1 MSPEVWRAVWFCA
14 VSEIHNDVEWTA
26 AAAAAGSYKSESA
39 LRQSLH
45 SSRRFCV
52 SALRRGR
59 CRDSNGCSAP
69 RRRPPAP
76 RHCPPPW
83 STVSAAA
90 AAGGPA
96 GRRRRQAPFNEDK
109 CRLFVF
115 YSGRSAPPDGRTVGR
130 SAAPRRAAGPRRSA
144 AAASAADQVYTSFV
158 ARPADVFHPIC
169 VAHSLARSLAAN
181 ILPRFPLITNFHS
194 ALALGWCTPVWT
206 AVRDVFEFKTSFLLN
221 KLTAAFTAQQSQNYE
236 DFKSRCA
243 FTQNYRDP

>member
-1 MSPEVWRAVWFCA
+1 
-14 VSEIHNDVEWTA
+14 
-26 AAAAAGSYKSESA
+26 

-76 RHCPPPW
+76 RHCPPW

-90 AAGGPA
+90 AAGGRA

-130 SAAPRRAAGPRRSA
+130 SAAPRDLGAAPPPPPPTKYTRVSSHA
-144 AAASAADQVYTSFV
+144 PPTYFIQFASLT
-158 ARPADVFHPIC
+158 
-169 VAHSLARSLAAN
+169 HSLAR
-181 ILPRFPLITNFHS
+181 RQH
-194 ALALGWCTPVWT
+194 
-206 AVRDVFEFKTSFLLN
+206 
-221 KLTAAFTAQQSQNYE
+221 LTTVSINY
-236 DFKSRCA
+236 
-243 FTQNYRDP
+243 